1 MLISQ
6 VTAFIRA
13 SSLYALQE
21 FAASQGLNAHD
32 LINDAELP
40 NDVLEHPESFIP
52 YRKFA
57 TLLESAVNRSG
68 NPLFC
73 LQFGIYQGV
82 GGLGPLLYLIRN
94 ASNVGEALKELSQYF
109 HLHSSSSRIR
119 IEIEGEHALLHYD
132 AGNVKDVPSHRL
144 VLELVVGGATQ
155 LMRTLLGSR
164 WQPHALML
172 QHAPLREPQAYTRL
186 LGLAP
191 RFNAPYNAWVFDA
204 KVLSA
209 PLSAGDENLHRL
221 IQKHLDTLDNMSVQE
236 LPAYVSQL
244 LGDLLPN
251 GRTTIEQIAD
261 YMDLSPRTL
270 QRYLAEEGTSFQI
283 LLDETRQSMAERY
296 LADSTLSLTHLAAML
311 GYSELSAFSRAFQ
324 RWYGMSPK
332 QWRAKQFPGK
342 SRQRLRAHLE
352 RQLGKS

>member
-13 SSLYALQE
+13 SSLFGLAD
-21 FAASQGLNAHD
+21 FSASQGLNIQD
-32 LINDAELP
+32 LISDAELP
-40 NDVLEHPESFIP
+40 HDVLEHPESFIP

-57 TLLESAVNRSG
+57 ALLESAVRRSG

-73 LQFGIYQGV
+73 MQFGMYQGL
-82 GGLGPLLYLIRN
+82 GSLGPLLYLIRN
-94 ASNVGEALKELSQYF
+94 ASNVGEALKELSHYF
-109 HLHSSSSRIR
+109 HLHSSSSRVR
-119 IEIEGEHALLHYD
+119 IEIKGEHALFHYD
-132 AGNVKDVPSHRL
+132 AADVKDVPSHRL

-186 LGLAP
+186 LGLTP
-191 RFNAPYNAWVFDA
+191 RFNSPYNAWVFDA
-204 KVLSA
+204 KLLLA
-209 PLSAGDENLHRL
+209 PLSAGDETLHKL
-221 IQKHLDTLDNMSVQE
+221 IQQHLDTLDNMSVQE
-236 LPAYVSQL
+236 LPAYISQL
-244 LGDLLPN
+244 LRDLLPN
-251 GRTTIEQIAD
+251 GRTTIEQIAE

-270 QRYLAEEGTSFQI
+270 QRYLAEEGTSFQL
-283 LLDETRQSMAERY
+283 LLDETRQSMAQRY
-296 LADSTLSLTHLAAML
+296 LADSTISLTHLAAML

-324 RWYGMSPK
+324 RWYGVSPK
-332 QWRAKQFPGK
+332 QWRAQQFPGK

-352 RQLGKS
+352 RQIIRS

>member
-13 SSLYALQE
+13 SSLFGLAE
-21 FAASQGLNAHD
+21 FSAGQGLLAQD

-40 NDVLEHPESFIP
+40 HDVLEHPESFIP
-52 YRKFA
+52 FRKYA
-57 TLLESAVNRSG
+57 ALLESAVRRSS

-73 LQFGIYQGV
+73 MQYGIYQGAAS
-82 GGLGPLLYLIRN
+82 LGPLVYLIRN
-94 ASNVGEALKELSQYF
+94 ANTVGGALKELSHYF
-109 HLHSSSSRIR
+109 HLHSNASRVR
-119 IEIEGEHALLHYD
+119 IEIEGEHALFYYD
-132 AGNVKDVPSHRL
+132 AAEVRDVPSHRL
-144 VLELVVGGATQ
+144 VLELVVGAATQ

-164 WQPHALML
+164 WKPDALLL
-172 QHAPLREPQAYTRL
+172 QHAPLREPQAYNRL
-186 LGLAP
+186 LGLTP

-204 KVLSA
+204 KVLEA

-221 IQKHLDTLDNMSVQE
+221 IQQHLDALDRMSVQE

-244 LGDLLPN
+244 LRNLLPN
-251 GRTTIEQIAD
+251 GRTTIEQIAE

-283 LLDETRQSMAERY
+283 LLDETRKSMAQRY
-296 LADSTLSLTHLAAML
+296 LADSTISLTHLAAML

-324 RWYGMSPK
+324 RWYGVSPK
-332 QWRAKQFPGK
+332 QWRAKLFPGK
-342 SRQRLRAHLE
+342 SRQRLRAHLDQKFI
-352 RQLGKS
+352 RN